1 MPAVELFV
9 AVIAHARLH
18 GGLYKLQD
26 AVKAAIRTEEALIGV
41 SRGAAVPEAA
51 AATATRK
58 PLSRQ
63 HKMSISETQKKRWK
77 ATRQLPKAAAPASP
91 GSGRKKVEP
100 VPVSVSQSRQR
111 GRQAAPPAPPELQPQ
126 SAPVT
131 DRKLARVATAE

>member
-26 AVKAAIRTEEALIGV
+26 AVKAAIGTEEALIGV

-77 ATRQLPKAAAPASP
+77 TTRQLPKAAAPASP

-100 VPVSVSQSRQR
+100 VPVSVRQR
-111 GRQAAPPAPPELQPQ
+111 ARQSAAPQPELQPQ
-126 SAPVT
+126 SAPVV
-131 DRKLARVATAE
+131 DRKLAGGAVAE